1 MEGYLMTTIRDVMTP
16 NPVALPATA
25 SAVDAALAMRDFDV
39 GAVIVLDD
47 GQVCG
52 IVTDRDI
59 VVRAIANG
67 NYPASTRLGDICSQ
81 ELTTVSPGEPLEDAV
96 RLMREKALR
105 RLPVVEDGQPVG
117 IVSIGDL
124 AVERDRQSVLGNIS
138 AAPPNR

>member
-59 VVRAIANG
+59 VVRVIANG
-67 NYPASTRLGDICSQ
+67 NYPASTQLGEVCSR
-81 ELTTVSPGEPLEDAV
+81 ELATVSPGEPLEAAV
-96 RLMREKALR
+96 CLMRDKALR

-124 AVERDRQSVLGNIS
+124 ALERDRQSVLGDIS